1 MTGFVDISNQSVGL
15 AKSVFGILDFG
26 PAEPDILK
34 VCSAETPTRSKGML
48 QGRICQKWYMLATR
62 TGKLNYR
69 TYFHIGKPIFSPRIE
84 LLRMRASSVL
94 HHNLLLLMLALK
106 RLVTI
111 LVMVFL
117 LLALLVL
124 LLPSVRASFV
134 GMAGTPEALYFGLLI
149 AAVVLLGLQLITEN
163 LDSVLLRREVTARDA
178 KINELKARLY
188 DYQMEQRTTTERAP
202 GAPRTGTTTYPDGEP
217 RSGLSSSDPGLS
229 NAPHPTPL
237 SPPDAPNRPA

>member
-1 MTGFVDISNQSVGL
+1 
-15 AKSVFGILDFG
+15 
-26 PAEPDILK
+26 
-34 VCSAETPTRSKGML
+34 
-48 QGRICQKWYMLATR
+48 
-62 TGKLNYR
+62 
-69 TYFHIGKPIFSPRIE
+69 
-84 LLRMRASSVL
+84 
-94 HHNLLLLMLALK
+94 MLALK

-134 GMAGTPEALYFGLLI
+134 GMAGTPEALYFALLI
-149 AAVVLLGLQLITEN
+149 AAVILLGLQLITEN

-188 DYQMEQRTTTERAP
+188 DYQMEQRTTAERAP

-217 RSGLSSSDPGLS
+217 RSGYSSADPGLS
-229 NAPHPTPL
+229 NAPRPTPL